1 MKKLTFVAAVLAA
14 SASFAELPSP
24 MPQNTAKL
32 IIRQA
37 VAEAKAYT
45 DAAIKGG
52 GGGGGESADVTALS
66 NEVATVKADVATLKT
81 KVDAAPTAGDVAAVA
96 ETASEAKG
104 ASTANTEAI
113 ANLSTAINGKL
124 DASTAASIYQPK
136 GSYLQSE
143 TDPSVPAWA
152 KAGSKPS
159 YDASEITYQNGF
171 VGAYLT
177 ELNGKIPSVPGWALA
192 ESKPTYDASEITYGN
207 GFVGAYLAE
216 LNGKIPV
223 VPAWA
228 LNSVKPSYS
237 AAEITYGNGFVGD
250 YLVEL
255 KGQVDAKA
263 SAEELTGLSTTVAG
277 KANATDVYSKTQADQ
292 LFLTHHQDLG
302 DYPKKSEVYSKTEMD
317 ATVQAIEDNL
327 ATKAGRSYAYSKAES
342 DALIADLAS
351 KAREALARIAV
362 LEKSTTPKEG
372 VTGVVAASGQTVTVD
387 DANTDA
393 VVGGTVDTGVV
404 TLTAKSVDIA
414 NLAATP
420 QYGYNQAGVMVTSP
434 KVDITDS
441 EFAGPTQQSSNL
453 MEVHNADTMTIKGV
467 KFTGQTYNT
476 IMTGQRTADY
486 LSSLTIEDCDFA
498 ENCKHVNVWF
508 GGFKDN
514 AVLTIRN
521 CHFATCEQFL
531 CVSDFAGKTNKLTI
545 NLENVTVDNYEHADG
560 DKYSGIILF
569 DDRVCTNEADF
580 LASKPFAN
588 VTLNIS
594 NLTVAGTR
602 MNSENFKL
610 GTDNGDQMV
619 YVYCAKSAKT
629 YPLNAD
635 NKALWP
641 KVVLDS
647 NVLTDP
653 AN

>member
-1 MKKLTFVAAVLAA
+1 MKKMLLVGAAVAASVA
-14 SASFAELPSP
+14 FAEFPGP

-52 GGGGGESADVTALS
+52 GGGGESAEVSALS

-113 ANLSTAINGKL
+113 ANLSTTVNGKL
-124 DASTAASIYQPK
+124 DATTASSLYQPK
-136 GSYLQSE
+136 GNYLQSE
-143 TDPSVPAWA
+143 TDPSVPQWA
-152 KAGSKPS
+152 KATSKPS

-171 VGAYLT
+171 VGT
-177 ELNGKIPSVPGWALA
+177 
-192 ESKPTYDASEITYGN
+192 
-207 GFVGAYLAE
+207 YLAE

-223 VPAWA
+223 VPGWA
-228 LNSVKPSYS
+228 LAESKPVYD
-237 AAEITYGNGFVGD
+237 ATEIKYGNGFVGS
-250 YLVEL
+250 YLAEL
-255 KGQVDAKA
+255 N
-263 SAEELTGLSTTVAG
+263 TTVAG
-277 KANATDVYSKTQADQ
+277 KANTADVYSKTQADQ
-292 LFLTHHQDLG
+292 LFLTQHQDLS
-302 DYPKKSEVYSKTEMD
+302 DYAKKADVYGKADTDVMIAELAAKT
-317 ATVQAIEDNL
+317 
-327 ATKAGRSYAYSKAES
+327 
-342 DALIADLAS
+342 
-351 KAREALARIAV
+351 REALARIAV

-372 VTGVVAASGQTVTVD
+372 VTGVVAAPGQTVTVN

-393 VVGGTVDTGVV
+393 VLGGTVDTGIVS
-404 TLTAKSVDIA
+404 LTAKSVDIA
-414 NLAATP
+414 NLEAAP
-420 QYGYNQAGVMVTSP
+420 KYGANQQGVVMISP
-434 KVDITDS
+434 KVDIADS
-441 EFAGPTQQSSNL
+441 TFVGPTQQSSNL
-453 MEVHNADTMTIKGV
+453 MEVRNADTMTIKGV
-467 KFTGQTYNT
+467 KFTGDTYNT
-476 IMTGQRTADY
+476 VMTGQRTADY

-521 CHFATCEQFL
+521 CHFATSEQFL
-531 CVSDFAGKTNKLTI
+531 CVSDFASKTNKLTI
-545 NLENVTVDNYEHADG
+545 ILENVTIDNYEHADG

-569 DDRVCTNEADF
+569 DDRICTNEADF

-610 GTDNGDQMV
+610 GTDGGDQMV
-619 YVYCAKSAKT
+619 YMYCAKSGKT
-629 YPLNAD
+629 YPFNAD